1 MRSSFAGVL
10 ASACLISMIS
20 SEVSAARIDATE
32 GRQYRI
38 TKQHGPW
45 MIMVVSLTETPV
57 KRRTTGLSPSEA
69 ADQLV
74 YALRRKQ
81 IPAYAFRLSEQ
92 PGNPLNR
99 SGADGEGLRYRQQR
113 DSICVLAGNYKSP
126 DSTVAQRTL
135 KYIKS
140 LDFNNM
146 HLDWKD
152 NGGVFYA
159 TPGQPR
165 PFSGAFLTYNP
176 LFTPQEIEAQKRDT
190 MIRDMNRSGE
200 YSIIKNPGRYTLVVA
215 SLKGTSQTQIGNR
228 LSRAQGQAM
237 RPFKI
242 SGTLNEA
249 GLRAWKITE
258 MLREGR
264 FNGSQRGTT
273 FEAYC
278 YHDRYVSYVTIGSFD
293 DQNDPRIAHLAQL
306 FKAKQQTGS
315 NGQPF
320 TTGESIIVPGNP
332 PETVIFDPVP
342 RLIAVPQLRY

>member
-1 MRSSFAGVL
+1 MRPWFACVL
-10 ASACLISMIS
+10 ASVCLVGLIP
-20 SEVSAARIDATE
+20 SELSAARIDATE

-45 MIMVVSLTETPV
+45 MIMVVSLTETPME
-57 KRRTTGLSPSEA
+57 RRESGLSPAEA

-81 IPAYAFRLSEQ
+81 IPAYAFRLSES
-92 PGNPLNR
+92 PSSPLNQLA
-99 SGADGEGLRYRQQR
+99 GNDGSRLRYRSRR
-113 DSICVLAGNYKSP
+113 DGICVLAGNYKSP

-135 KYIKS
+135 KYIKT
-140 LDFNNM
+140 LDFDTLN
-146 HLDWKD
+146 LDWKN
-152 NGGVFYA
+152 NGGVIYR

-165 PFSGAFLTYNP
+165 PFSGAILTYNP

-190 MIRDMNRSGE
+190 MVRDMNRSGE
-200 YSIIKNPGRYTLVVA
+200 YSIINNPSRYTLVVA
-215 SLKGTSQTQIGNR
+215 SLKGTSATQIGNQ
-228 LSRAQGQAM
+228 LGRAQGQAM
-237 RPFKI
+237 RSFKI
-242 SGTLNEA
+242 SGTLNDA

-264 FNGSQRGTT
+264 FNGSQRGRT

-293 DQNDPRIAHLAQL
+293 DQNDPRITQLAEL
-306 FKAKQQTGS
+306 FKAKLQRGT
-315 NGQPF
+315 NGQSF

-342 RLIAVPQLRY
+342 RLISVPQLR